1 MGPGD
6 FKTPGPRSSGFKG
19 RRPLVGIKRGNAP
32 LTSSVH
38 RGIWCA
44 RRIRTCIRSLMR
56 GRLYRLS
63 YGRTGRPCR
72 GGKAAVYVPG
82 GYGYGGYGFGSL
94 IQIGM

>member
-1 MGPGD
+1 
-6 FKTPGPRSSGFKG
+6 
-19 RRPLVGIKRGNAP
+19 
-32 LTSSVH
+32 
-38 RGIWCA
+38 
-44 RRIRTCIRSLMR
+44 MR

-72 GGKAAVYVPG
+72 GGKAAVYGPG